1 MSLTQKQTDLSCT
14 TFPND
19 LNSLKQSISRLHAK
33 MNISNK
39 EKPVPKLLVQ
49 TSLLTMGPLELKL
62 GEMLLTDA
70 AEYGAVLRSGAI
82 LG

>member
-1 MSLTQKQTDLSCT
+1 
-14 TFPND
+14 
-19 LNSLKQSISRLHAK
+19 